1 MDTMELLKQLGCVEP
16 ADQEVLARTANA
28 LLELAAA
35 EKRRPTVG
43 VTAPFGRVVRLIG
56 GSDVAGGPVSSSAD
70 RADGSHR
77 QRQRRWVARVA
88 ALAVLV
94 AAAGG
99 AGVLLEPGTPAGPG
113 TAAAAVLKKL
123 AHVAAYQPAPIVP
136 GPGQYLYVD
145 SVEAY
150 TDTAGTSPN
159 GGAGYTVLLPE
170 NRQIWIAANGSGR
183 ILETFGDSIFLSAQD
198 RANWEAAGSPPIQH
212 PPTDMSFGPGGL
224 VDGPTNLSELPTN
237 PSALAAEISSRKIE
251 GGPPGPAEDFTQ
263 VADMLRETDA
273 SPALRSA
280 LYQVAAGLPGVE
292 ALKTV
297 TDHSGRSGV
306 GIAYVNKGL
315 RHELIFDPKTSALLG
330 EYYTIVGPGS
340 GYDAPVGTV
349 VGREVYLQSS
359 VVNSLPSAPAT
370 APSQPVVPATPA
382 PSNSAVSSNWPA
394 PTTTTLAP

>member
-1 MDTMELLKQLGCVEP
+1 MDTMELLEQLGCVEP
-16 ADQEVLARTANA
+16 ADHEVLARTADA

-43 VTAPFGRVVRLIG
+43 VTAPFGKVVRLIG
-56 GSDVAGGPVSSSAD
+56 GSDVAGGPVSPSAD
-70 RADGSHR
+70 RAGGSHR
-77 QRQRRWVARVA
+77 QRQRRWVVRVA

-183 ILETFGDSIFLSAQD
+183 ILETFGDPVFLSAQD
-198 RANWEAAGSPPIQH
+198 RANWEAAGSPPN

-292 ALKTV
+292 ALGTV

-349 VGREVYLQSS
+349 VGWAVYLQSS

-382 PSNSAVSSNWPA
+382 PFNSPA

>member
-16 ADQEVLARTANA
+16 ADQEVLARTADA

-43 VTAPFGRVVRLIG
+43 VTAPFGRVVRLIRG
-56 GSDVAGGPVSSSAD
+56 PDVAGGPVSPSAD

-77 QRQRRWVARVA
+77 QRRWVARVA
-88 ALAVLV
+88 ALGVLV

-99 AGVLLEPGTPAGPG
+99 AGTLLEPGTPAGPG
-113 TAAAAVLKKL
+113 SAAAAVLKKL
-123 AHVAAYQPAPIVP
+123 GHVAAYQPAPIVP
-136 GPGQYLYVD
+136 GPGQYLYAD

-159 GGAGYTVLLPE
+159 GDAGYTVLLPE

-183 ILETFGDSIFLSAQD
+183 ILETFGNPVFLSAQD

-251 GGPPGPAEDFTQ
+251 GGPAGPAEDFTQ

-280 LYQVAAGLPGVE
+280 LYQVAARLPGVE
-292 ALKTV
+292 ALETV
-297 TDHSGRSGV
+297 TDHSGRSGI

-340 GYDAPVGTV
+340 GYDAPVGAV
-349 VGREVYLQSS
+349 VGWEVYLQSS
-359 VVNSLPSAPAT
+359 VVNSLRSAPAT
-370 APSQPVVPATPA
+370 APSQPVVPVTPG
-382 PSNSAVSSNWPA
+382 PSNSAVSSNSPS